1 MYRATVHKGADPFTS
16 SDALDRKLCENAEV
30 LERAQV
36 RSGSEIDLSTYISW
50 SCRWRSVNR

>member
-36 RSGSEIDLSTYISW
+36 RSGSEIDLSTYIS
-50 SCRWRSVNR
+50 